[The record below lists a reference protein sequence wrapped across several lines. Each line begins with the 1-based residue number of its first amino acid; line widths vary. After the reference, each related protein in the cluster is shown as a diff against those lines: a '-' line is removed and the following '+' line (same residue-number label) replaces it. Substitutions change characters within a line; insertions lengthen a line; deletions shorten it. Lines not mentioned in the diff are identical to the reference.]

1 MMWFRRRKI
10 TRQNIVKS
18 EQAILDAEQAKQRVE
33 AQDPEVHAI
42 SGALKDLRERNHF
55 ADKLRIIMEGR

>member
-1 MMWFRRRKI
+1 MWFRRRKV

-18 EQAILDAEQAKQRVE
+18 EQAILEASKAKKEVE
-33 AQDPEVHAI
+33 ALDQEVHEI